1 MVECCIDIL
10 PWWNMALNIKNP
22 EVHRLASELARLR
35 DVSVTRAVLDAVQHE
50 LAREKGRRNSPL
62 KDQLL
67 AIGKRCAAHIKKPTT
82 SGDHARLLYDD
93 RGLPR

>member
-1 MVECCIDIL
+1 
-10 PWWNMALNIKNP
+10 MALNIKNP

-35 DVSVTRAVLDAVQHE
+35 AVSVTRAVLDAVQNE
-50 LAREKGRRNSPL
+50 LAREKGRRNTAL

-67 AIGKRCAAHIKKPTT
+67 AIGKRCAAHMKKPVT
-82 SGDHARLLYDD
+82 SGDHAKLLYDD

>member
-1 MVECCIDIL
+1 
-10 PWWNMALNIKNP
+10 MALNIKNP

-50 LAREKGRRNSPL
+50 LAREKSRRSTAL

-67 AIGKRCAAHIKKPTT
+67 AIGKRCAAHMKKPV
-82 SGDHARLLYDD
+82 SSRDHATLLYDD

>member
-1 MVECCIDIL
+1 MVEVCIDIL

-22 EVHRLASELARLR
+22 EVHRLAAELARLR
-35 DVSVTRAVLDAVQHE
+35 DVSVTRAVLDAVQNE
-50 LAREKGRRNSPL
+50 LAREKGRRNPAL

-67 AIGKRCAAHIKKPTT
+67 AIGKRCAAHIKKPLN
-82 SGDHARLLYDD
+82 SADHATLLYDE

>member
-1 MVECCIDIL
+1 
-10 PWWNMALNIKNP
+10 MALNIKNP

-35 DVSVTRAVLDAVQHE
+35 QVSVTRAVLDAVQHE
-50 LAREKGRRNSPL
+50 LTREKGRQKTAL

-67 AIGKRCAAHIKKPTT
+67 AIGKRCAAHITEPVS
-82 SGDHARLLYDD
+82 SGDHAAILYDE

>member
-1 MVECCIDIL
+1 
-10 PWWNMALNIKNP
+10 MALNIKNP

-35 DVSVTRAVLDAVQHE
+35 DVSVTQAVLDAVQHE
-50 LAREKGRRNSPL
+50 LAREKGRRKTAL

-67 AIGKRCAAHIKKPTT
+67 AIGKRCAAHINGPVS
-82 SGDHARLLYDD
+82 SGDHATLLYDD